1 MKTKLFG
8 LLAGASIYALAV
20 QPAAANLFTF
30 VTPLGSTSDG
40 QTASAEADIT
50 TSAGSLMVVL
60 KNLLSPSQIISAGQA
75 ISDLSFTLGNAPG
88 MQGTLTAS
96 GQQADIGAGGT
107 VTNVPGSPGRFIGM
121 DGGSFTVSGNTI
133 TLEALGGGKPS
144 EMILPSGGPFTNAN
158 ASVTS
163 NFSPWTVGD
172 ATFTLNFSGVTA
184 ATTVTAATFTF
195 GTGPDAT
202 ITVPGPIAGAG
213 LPGLIAACGGLL
225 ALARRRRKL
234 VA

>member
-1 MKTKLFG
+1 MKSKLFG
-8 LLAGASIYALAV
+8 LLAGISIYALAV

-107 VTNVPGSPGRFIGM
+107 VTNVPGSPGRFIGCCIPRRAHRLSSRWR
-121 DGGSFTVSGNTI
+121 GW
-133 TLEALGGGKPS
+133 A
-144 EMILPSGGPFTNAN
+144 PFT
-158 ASVTS
+158 
-163 NFSPWTVGD
+163 P
-172 ATFTLNFSGVTA
+172 FTTRR
-184 ATTVTAATFTF
+184 TC
-195 GTGPDAT
+195 
-202 ITVPGPIAGAG
+202 
-213 LPGLIAACGGLL
+213 CG
-225 ALARRRRKL
+225 
-234 VA
+234 